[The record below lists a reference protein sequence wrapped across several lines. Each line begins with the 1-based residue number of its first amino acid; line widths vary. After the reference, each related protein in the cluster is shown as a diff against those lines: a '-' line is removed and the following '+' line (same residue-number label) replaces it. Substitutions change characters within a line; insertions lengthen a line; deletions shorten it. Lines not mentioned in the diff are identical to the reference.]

1 MVWYIFSSELLW
13 MMQMLLKER
22 SRDSDFSFD
31 RRGNL
36 MKENALFFD
45 LDAKHSI
52 NTCPN
57 L

>member
-1 MVWYIFSSELLW
+1 
-13 MMQMLLKER
+13 MQMLLKER